1 MGLITTQSTTADQ
14 TQGLEVPSVRLTNWG
29 EAGGFF
35 LARAIMA
42 AVSYLLSSVVLAPFY
57 IGLLH
62 SGRRVLMTVA
72 ASGIGALMWLTT
84 LLLFLLLRAL
94 FGGVPQIV
102 APQARRRAFTSSSGE
117 VAAYIVTSLVVL
129 VILTAFN
136 NKVIFGVYSS
146 LRVNG
151 RSDLVLLVTQA
162 VLATTAVSFF
172 VIFVVLRRA
181 IWKGAQT
188 ARSADQSRGGS
199 NIGFGQ
205 AIAICFGKYAEF
217 RGRAGRPEYWFW
229 VLFQVLFA
237 IALTI
242 VDLVLFDVLDR
253 GFSAVVSLSLFLPGL
268 AVTVR
273 RLHDIDYSGWWTLIF
288 AVPVIGAIILII
300 LTCLRGTEQSNR
312 FGPGLTA

>member
-1 MGLITTQSTTADQ
+1 M
-14 TQGLEVPSVRLTNWG
+14 PSVRLTNWG
-29 EAGGFF
+29 EAGGFS

-42 AVSYLLSSVVLAPFY
+42 AVSYFLASMVLAPFY
-57 IGLLH
+57 MGLLH
-62 SGRRVLMTVA
+62 SCRRVLMTMA
-72 ASGIGALMWLTT
+72 ASGVGALMWLAT

-151 RSDLVLLVTQA
+151 RTDLVAPVALT

-172 VIFVVLRRA
+172 VMFVVLRRA
-181 IWKGAQT
+181 IWKGAET
-188 ARSADQSRGGS
+188 ARSTDQSGGGS
-199 NIGFGQ
+199 NLGFGQ

-242 VDLVLFDVLDR
+242 VDLVIFDGPDR
-253 GFSAVVSLSLFLPGL
+253 GFSALVSLSLFLPGL
-268 AVTVR
+268 AVTAR
-273 RLHDIDYSGWWTLIF
+273 RLHDTGHSGWWILIL
-288 AVPVIGAIILII
+288 AVPFVGAIVLII
-300 LTCLRGTEQSNR
+300 MTCLPGTEESNR
-312 FGPGLTA
+312 FGPGFTA